1 MMYPDDVVANLNAA
15 NAAMINGN
23 MRNAERFLAKAGRSD
38 EAIYARGV
46 FAALNGDYEKA
57 EGCFKVVKDRIA
69 EAADALEQIS
79 KLKK

>member
-1 MMYPDDVVANLNAA
+1 MVICAMQSVSLLRRVV
-15 NAAMINGN
+15 
-23 MRNAERFLAKAGRSD
+23 SD

-57 EGCFKVVKDRIA
+57 ESYFKVVKDRIA